1 MIGKPEER
9 KKIKEFNEWKR
20 IRLLSL
26 QKKSSSSS
34 TSTRSIVFRF
44 KSSTTTTKMNP
55 NENKKKTFVTL
66 LINLV
71 SVFFLFSHEFFFL
84 FPKSLIQWLNSLFVL
99 VYVCV
104 LSLQLVIVFCYSSDF
119 FFPFGNQIIQM
130 KKKNK
135 WQITWIFFLFYFV

>member
-34 TSTRSIVFRF
+34 STSTRSIVFRF

-55 NENKKKTFVTL
+55 NENKTKKNIRDFAHKFGFSIFCFL
-66 LINLV
+66 MN
-71 SVFFLFSHEFFFL
+71 FFSCFQNHWFNDSILYLCLCVCFIIATCDCIQLFF
-84 FPKSLIQWLNSLFVL
+84 W
-99 VYVCV
+99 
-104 LSLQLVIVFCYSSDF
+104 F

-130 KKKNK
+130 KKTNDK
-135 WQITWIFFLFYFV
+135 